1 MLVTERQ
8 KPKGNNMQ
16 NNKWVWAVVVVVVA
30 LAVAWWAGLFGGKT
44 PAPQVTA
51 PSTTEQPSTT
61 TTQPSTTEQP
71 ATPPSTTEP
80 STTTQ

>member
-1 MLVTERQ
+1 MPVTERQ
-8 KPKGNNMQ
+8 KPKDNNMQ

-30 LAVAWWAGLFGGKT
+30 LGVAWWAGLFGGKT

-51 PSTTEQPSTT
+51 PSTTEQQAPT
-61 TTQPSTTEQP
+61 TTQ
-71 ATPPSTTEP
+71 PSTTEP

>member
-1 MLVTERQ
+1 LLVTERQ

-30 LAVAWWAGLFGGKT
+30 LGVAWWAGLFGGKT

-51 PSTTEQPSTT
+51 PSTTEQQAP
-61 TTQPSTTEQP
+61 TQPSTTQ
-71 ATPPSTTEP
+71 PSTTEP